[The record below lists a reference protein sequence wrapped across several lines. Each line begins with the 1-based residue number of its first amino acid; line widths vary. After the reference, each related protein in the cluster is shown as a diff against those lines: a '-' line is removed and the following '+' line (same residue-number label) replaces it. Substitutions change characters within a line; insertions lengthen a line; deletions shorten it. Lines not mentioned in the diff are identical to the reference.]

1 MQKNVLVLEDDIIQR
16 SLYVRVLKGEGY
28 TVFEAQNIQEAKLAF
43 KQNLIFV
50 AIIDVGLPDG
60 SGIDYIVELKSKFSY
75 VQIIIFT
82 GNGTVN
88 DVVLAMKNGASDY
101 LVKGESDI
109 RLLGMVSEALRIA
122 AFLFQHDDK
131 KIAVTSFDK
140 IKGISTPIEKLKV
153 LAMKVAKTQASVL
166 ILGETGVGK
175 DLFAE
180 AIHQHSKRSKNNF
193 IAINCSALSDG
204 ILESE
209 LFGYKAGAFTGAIKD
224 KKGLFEEANK
234 GTIFLDEIGEMSL
247 SIQAKIL
254 RVLENGSFIKL
265 GDPRTIYTDCR
276 IIAATNVNLLH
287 AIREGK
293 FREDL
298 YYRIA
303 SFTIKIPP
311 LRERQNDIIPLA
323 EFYINKIV
331 AKMGI
336 DPPKVTKPFFNALEN
351 YSWPGN
357 IRELINVIERS
368 LILTNGTLTPDL
380 LEFQNE
386 KLTRKTVLLEEVEL
400 DHIKNVL
407 DSCKGNKRQ
416 AAKILGVS
424 IATLYRKLNAKEEE

>member
-1 MQKNVLVLEDDIIQR
+1 
-16 SLYVRVLKGEGY
+16 
-28 TVFEAQNIQEAKLAF
+28 
-43 KQNLIFV
+43 
-50 AIIDVGLPDG
+50 
-60 SGIDYIVELKSKFSY
+60 
-75 VQIIIFT
+75 
-82 GNGTVN
+82 
-88 DVVLAMKNGASDY
+88 MKNGASDY

-311 LRERQNDIIPLA
+311 LRERQNDIIP
-323 EFYINKIV
+323 
-331 AKMGI
+331 
-336 DPPKVTKPFFNALEN
+336 
-351 YSWPGN
+351 
-357 IRELINVIERS
+357 
-368 LILTNGTLTPDL
+368 
-380 LEFQNE
+380 
-386 KLTRKTVLLEEVEL
+386 
-400 DHIKNVL
+400 
-407 DSCKGNKRQ
+407 
-416 AAKILGVS
+416 
-424 IATLYRKLNAKEEE
+424 